1 MVVRGRASFE
11 ALDDDHAAAAAGAA
25 MLGRLRLIG
34 IAISRFDGI
43 NGNYRQREQLTGA
56 SDVVGT
62 FAAGE
67 QAIVADAVEACG
79 HHVLT
84 KPDLALCPQLTGA
97 DIMAERVDSGF
108 AVTDWREIVRSL
120 APA

>member
-43 NGNYRQREQLTGA
+43 NGNYRQREQLA
-56 SDVVGT
+56 SAGDVFDT
-62 FAAGE
+62 FAGGE
-67 QAIVADAVEACG
+67 QTIVADAVEACG
-79 HHVLT
+79 PHVHEEA
-84 KPDLALCPQLTGA
+84 AL
-97 DIMAERVDSGF
+97 
-108 AVTDWREIVRSL
+108 SL
-120 APA
+120 IHI